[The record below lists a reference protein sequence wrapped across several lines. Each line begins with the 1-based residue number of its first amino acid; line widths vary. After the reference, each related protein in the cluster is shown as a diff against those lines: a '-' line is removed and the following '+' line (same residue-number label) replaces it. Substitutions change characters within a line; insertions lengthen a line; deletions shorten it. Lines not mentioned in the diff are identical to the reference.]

1 MEEVLSVGR
10 TYKAILRGDRIE
22 WIDPPPERKEPTPV
36 SITLQED
43 AIRAEGGGAMAE
55 ALRAIAQG
63 GGLSSILDP
72 RAWQR
77 EVRED
82 RPMPERDP

>member
-10 TYKAILRGDRIE
+10 TYKAILCGDRIE

-43 AIRAEGGGAMAE
+43 AIRPERGGAMAE
-55 ALRAIAQG
+55 ALGVIAQG
-63 GGLSSILDP
+63 SGLSSILDP

-82 RPMPERDP
+82 RPMPEREP